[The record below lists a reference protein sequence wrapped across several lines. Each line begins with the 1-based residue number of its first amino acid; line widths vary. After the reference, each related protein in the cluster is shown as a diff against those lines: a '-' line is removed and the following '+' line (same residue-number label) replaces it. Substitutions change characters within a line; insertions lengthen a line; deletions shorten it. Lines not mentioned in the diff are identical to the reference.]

1 MRSRNALKAL
11 IVEDSEFDAR
21 IMASALRQ
29 GGYELTS
36 RRVDTETA
44 LRDALGNGD
53 WDVILSDYNLPD
65 FKATDAL
72 RILKST
78 GLDIPFIIISGGIG
92 EDVAVSAM
100 KHGAHDYLMKGQ
112 LGRLVVAVEREMRE
126 AQIRRERRQVEAAL
140 KESELR
146 NRLLWENSID
156 AVLFMDE
163 AGLIHFSN
171 PAATE
176 IFGYSAAELV
186 GRGVDRILEESD
198 LAKMRRQ
205 VLRSDKEGGRGRL
218 FEAKGRTRWGRTIP
232 LEIASSSLALHQ
244 RLMHVAFI
252 RDISERRRAER
263 ELREHEEQFKAA
275 RDIQQWMFPKGSPD
289 FPGFDIS
296 GASFPAEAA
305 GGDYFDYV
313 SLPNERLGLAVAD
326 VAGHGIGPAL
336 LMAEAR
342 AYLRVLT
349 KGRRNVGEIL
359 TRANLALAE
368 DLSVECYITMILTS
382 VDAKKRRLSW
392 ANAGHP
398 AGLII
403 DKTGKRRLRMSRT
416 GPPLGVRK
424 DTRYGT
430 KSNAALLDG
439 DIVVLLTDGFEEA
452 LSETDEFFG
461 ADKICEHVHQN
472 RTLPAGEILASLRER
487 VSEFVGSQ
495 GQADDLTGIIVKV
508 GS

>member
-1 MRSRNALKAL
+1 MRNALKAL
-11 IVEDSEFDAR
+11 IVEDSELDAR
-21 IMASALRQ
+21 VMASVLRQ

-36 RRVDTETA
+36 QRVDTETA

-65 FKATDAL
+65 FKAPDAL

-112 LGRLVVAVEREMRE
+112 LARLVVAVEREMRE

-186 GRGVDRILEESD
+186 GRSIDRILEESG
-198 LAKMRRQ
+198 LAEMRRQ
-205 VLRSDKEGGRGRL
+205 MFPSAKEKAGGKGRL
-218 FEAKGRTRWGRTIP
+218 FETEGRTRFGKTIP
-232 LEIASSSLALHQ
+232 LEIAASSLTLHQ

-252 RDISERRRAER
+252 RDISERQRAER
-263 ELREHEEQFKAA
+263 ELREHEEQFRAA
-275 RDIQQWMFPKGSPD
+275 RDIQQWMFPKRSPD
-289 FPGFDIS
+289 FCGFDIS

-313 SLPNERLGLAVAD
+313 LLPNERLGLAVAD
-326 VAGHGIGPAL
+326 VTGHGIGPAL

-368 DLSVECYITMILTS
+368 DLSLECYITMILAS
-382 VDAKKRRLSW
+382 VDTKKRRLSW

-403 DKTGKRRLRMSRT
+403 DKTGKRRVRMSRT

-461 ADKICEHVHQN
+461 VGRICEHVHQN
-472 RTLPAGEILASLRER
+472 RNRPAGEILASLREK
-487 VSEFVGSQ
+487 VSGFVGSQ
-495 GQADDLTGIIVKV
+495 DQADDLTGIIVKV